1 MRDIAPFWIDLAG
14 LLHPKILWRAAND
27 FDLAG
32 LSCWH
37 ALHPNVEEQAIRIA
51 TCPYAFNNVHIPH
64 HPAVVEAIQNL
75 KKDETDALLYLHT
88 DLAKEC
94 KSAMLP
100 SFIWQ
105 TGHYREVLGLAV
117 DPPMPGWSEMQLA
130 AAMAQEH
137 GGCWL
142 VLDAITRF
150 TPHPEQALSHLLYL
164 HFTSEAALLDAGGW
178 RWDIATQPEEECQRL
193 PDWLASPSEG
203 HVLLDAVGGRPPVA
217 MKIQR
222 VTGQRG

>member
-1 MRDIAPFWIDLAG
+1 MRDIARFWIGQAG
-14 LLHPKILWRAAND
+14 LLRPTLLWRTAND

-51 TCPYAFNNVHIPH
+51 TCPYAFDNVHIPH

-105 TGHYREVLGLAV
+105 TGYYRDVLGLSV
-117 DPPMPGWSEMQLA
+117 DQTMPGWSDMQLA

-142 VLDAITRF
+142 ILDAITRF
-150 TPHPEQALSHLLYL
+150 TPHPEQAQSHLLYL
-164 HFTSEAALLDAGGW
+164 HFTSEAAVHDAGGW
-178 RWDIATQPEEECQRL
+178 CWDIAAQPEEERQSL
-193 PDWLASPSEG
+193 TDWLASPSEG
-203 HVLLDAVGGRPPVA
+203 GVLLDAVGDHPPVA
-217 MKIQR
+217 LQIRRIM
-222 VTGQRG
+222 GQRD

>member
-1 MRDIAPFWIDLAG
+1 MRDVSRFWIGQAG
-14 LLHPKILWRAAND
+14 LLRPNISWRAAND

-37 ALHPNVEEQAIRIA
+37 ALHPDVEAASLRIA
-51 TCPYAFNNVHIPH
+51 ACPYACDNVHIAH
-64 HPAVVEAIQNL
+64 HPAVVEALQTL
-75 KKDETDALLYLHT
+75 RKDQTDSLLYLHT
-88 DLAKEC
+88 GLAKEC
-94 KSAMLP
+94 KSAVLP

-105 TGHYREVLGLAV
+105 TGDYREVLGLAV

-150 TPHPEQALSHLLYL
+150 TPHTEQALSHVLYL
-164 HFTSEAALLDAGGW
+164 HFTSEAAIRDVGGW
-178 RWDIATQPEEECQRL
+178 RWDIATQPEEERQSL

-203 HVLLDAVGGRPPVA
+203 SILLDAVGDRPPVA

>member
-178 RWDIATQPEEECQRL
+178 RWDIVTQPEEECQHL